1 MAANLRLKIENLD
14 YMLKRLDRRFLLAEP
29 FTKFLKR
36 VTNAVFKFAQMQ
48 APVGKTGRLKAGLQ
62 TKFDTREV
70 PTWGKV
76 EVSGDVRRGKI
87 SYPAIL
93 EYSQKSHYNL
103 SGQPTRHWLTGS
115 KDLAKGEFD
124 QAAQDLKS
132 EVEELWQR

>member
-36 VTNAVFKFAQMQ
+36 VTNAVLKFALQR
-48 APVGKTGRLKAGLQ
+48 APIGKTGRLKAGLQ
-62 TKFDTREV
+62 TKYDTREV

-87 SYPAIL
+87 SYPSIL
-93 EYSQKSHYNL
+93 EYSTKYNYGS
-103 SGQPTRHWLTGS
+103 SGQPTRHWLAG
-115 KDLAKGEFD
+115 
-124 QAAQDLKS
+124 
-132 EVEELWQR
+132 